1 MIYESIERNW
11 EKTKETK
18 CVCVELVTGRPSLFS
33 SMVKSFGFPFFMA
46 SILKLIHDICQF
58 VGPVM
63 LSKVIDFLEDDDPN
77 LPKVGIPIPYSFSEH
92 RLHLRSD
99 HVRCSHGSERVFAK
113 LLLPVFPHGSPSPFI
128 GNNHGVCVETLYSLG
143 TTNHYV

>member
-1 MIYESIERNW
+1 MIYDSIESNW

-18 CVCVELVTGRPSLFS
+18 CVCVVPVTCRPSLFS

-46 SILKLIHDICQF
+46 SLLKLIHDICQF

-77 LPKVGIPIPYSFSEH
+77 LPKVAFPFSFH
-92 RLHLRSD
+92 RQSTGYTYGVIMFVAALIQSICLRNYFYLCFRTGLRLRSS
-99 HVRCSHGSERVFAK
+99 VVTM
-113 LLLPVFPHGSPSPFI
+113 V
-128 GNNHGVCVETLYSLG
+128 
-143 TTNHYV
+143 YV

>member
-18 CVCVELVTGRPSLFS
+18 CVCVGLVTGRPSLFS

-77 LPKVGIPIPYSFSEH
+77 LPNVSIPIPYSFSEH

-99 HVRCSHGSERVFAK
+99 HVRGSRDSEFVSAK
-113 LLLPVFPHGSPSPFI
+113 LLLPVFPHGSPSPFV

-143 TTNHYV
+143 TTNHCV